1 MSCVKRKRKTITD
14 KDMEEQK
21 EELTYEKA
29 IAELETLVERV
40 EEKDAPLD
48 RIEKDIKRAMQLI
61 AFCKTQLRGYK
72 ERFSALMDDSNED
85 SAEG

>member
-1 MSCVKRKRKTITD
+1 MKRKRKTITV

-72 ERFSALMDDSNED
+72 ERFTALMDDSNED

>member
-1 MSCVKRKRKTITD
+1 MKRKRKTITV

>member
-1 MSCVKRKRKTITD
+1 
-14 KDMEEQK
+14 MEEQK

-85 SAEG
+85 NAEG

>member
-1 MSCVKRKRKTITD
+1 MKRKRKTITV

-85 SAEG
+85 SSEG

>member
-1 MSCVKRKRKTITD
+1 
-14 KDMEEQK
+14 MEEQK
-21 EELTYEKA
+21 EEMTYEKA

>member
-1 MSCVKRKRKTITD
+1 
-14 KDMEEQK
+14 MEEQK

-29 IAELETLVERV
+29 IAELEELVSRV

-48 RIEKDIKRAMQLI
+48 RIEKDIKRAMQLL

-72 ERFSALMDDSNED
+72 ERFAALMED
-85 SAEG
+85 NVEDTEE

>member
-1 MSCVKRKRKTITD
+1 MKRKRKTITV
-14 KDMEEQK
+14 KDREEQK

>member
-1 MSCVKRKRKTITD
+1 
-14 KDMEEQK
+14 MEEQK

-85 SAEG
+85 SSEG

>member
-1 MSCVKRKRKTITD
+1 
-14 KDMEEQK
+14 MEEIK
-21 EELTYEKA
+21 EEMTYEQA
-29 IAELETLVERV
+29 IAELEKLVARV

-72 ERFSALMDDSNED
+72 ERFAALMDDNTQE
-85 SAEG
+85 

>member
-1 MSCVKRKRKTITD
+1 
-14 KDMEEQK
+14 MEEQK

>member
-1 MSCVKRKRKTITD
+1 MKRKRKTITV

-61 AFCKTQLRGYK
+61 AFCKTQLRCYN
-72 ERFSALMDDSNED
+72 ERFSAFMDDSNED

>member
-1 MSCVKRKRKTITD
+1 
-14 KDMEEQK
+14 MEEQK

-29 IAELETLVERV
+29 IAELEPLVERV

>member
-1 MSCVKRKRKTITD
+1 
-14 KDMEEQK
+14 MEEQK

-85 SAEG
+85 SVEG

>member
-1 MSCVKRKRKTITD
+1 
-14 KDMEEQK
+14 MEELK

-29 IAELETLVERV
+29 IAELEELVARV

-72 ERFSALMDDSNED
+72 ERFAALMDDNVED
-85 SAEG
+85 TEE

>member
-1 MSCVKRKRKTITD
+1 
-14 KDMEEQK
+14 MEEQK

-29 IAELETLVERV
+29 IAELEELVSRV

-48 RIEKDIKRAMQLI
+48 RIEKDIKRAMQLL

-72 ERFSALMDDSNED
+72 ERFAALMDDKEED
-85 SAEG
+85 TEE

>member
-1 MSCVKRKRKTITD
+1 
-14 KDMEEQK
+14 MEELK

-29 IAELETLVERV
+29 IAELEELVARV

-72 ERFSALMDDSNED
+72 ERFAALMDYNVED
-85 SAEG
+85 TEE

>member
-1 MSCVKRKRKTITD
+1 MN
-14 KDMEEQK
+14 DMEELK

-29 IAELETLVERV
+29 IEELQTLVERV

-72 ERFSALMDDSNED
+72 ERFAALMED
-85 SAEG
+85 GNADENTEEE

>member
-1 MSCVKRKRKTITD
+1 
-14 KDMEEQK
+14 MEEQR

-72 ERFSALMDDSNED
+72 ERFAALMDDDNVE
-85 SAEG
+85 ETEE

>member
-1 MSCVKRKRKTITD
+1 
-14 KDMEEQK
+14 
-21 EELTYEKA
+21 EKA

>member
-1 MSCVKRKRKTITD
+1 MKRKRKTITD